1 MKITNTGSTPN
12 GTNCLD
18 IFDKRD
24 FPDINIERKVTIS
37 TVYE

>member
-24 FPDINIERKVTIS
+24 FPDINIERKVMKFTI
-37 TVYE
+37 